1 MQIKKYTASTL
12 KEAIELMKTELGD
25 EAIVLST
32 KVLEGRGANGGKV
45 FEITAGMDNLPS
57 PAARNPYN
65 PPVKPIP
72 KPQNDDDEPLDI
84 ALEELRK
91 KIYQAKQ
98 TGPGQHSAPKPVAA
112 KAPGY
117 TPAPIR
123 PTATQHRH
131 APKATDEEKAP
142 APKRPPAAE
151 GKNAPA
157 NQEEMNRA
165 MLEKKRASGAQAFML
180 ENIKQSL
187 LEKDIQPSIVN
198 QIIAQLTPNL
208 PFLKP
213 SDIEST
219 LVSTMAAMIPTAGF
233 EINKRKSG
241 KVIAVVGPTGVGKTT
256 CIAKLAVISKLLHK
270 LDIGLISIDTYRLG
284 AIDQLK
290 IFSDVSDIDFLVAY
304 DAKDLATMINKFR
317 HKDIIFIDTAGR
329 SQNNTKYLQ
338 EMKAML
344 STVNVAETILV
355 MSASGASAA
364 LIDTA
369 KKFGIFNYS
378 GLIFTKLDEA
388 VTYGNLLN
396 VAHKSQAPVKYL
408 TNGQVIPDDI
418 IAADS
423 EHIANII
430 YSGKVTA
437 S

>member
-1 MQIKKYTASTL
+1 
-12 KEAIELMKTELGD
+12 
-25 EAIVLST
+25 
-32 KVLEGRGANGGKV
+32 
-45 FEITAGMDNLPS
+45 
-57 PAARNPYN
+57 
-65 PPVKPIP
+65 
-72 KPQNDDDEPLDI
+72 
-84 ALEELRK
+84 
-91 KIYQAKQ
+91 
-98 TGPGQHSAPKPVAA
+98 
-112 KAPGY
+112 
-117 TPAPIR
+117 
-123 PTATQHRH
+123 
-131 APKATDEEKAP
+131 
-142 APKRPPAAE
+142 
-151 GKNAPA
+151 
-157 NQEEMNRA
+157 MNRA

-317 HKDIIFIDTAGR
+317 QKDIIFIDTAGR
-329 SQNNTKYLQ
+329 SQNNAKHLQ
-338 EMKAML
+338 EMKAVL

-355 MSASGASAA
+355 MSASGASAT
-364 LIDTA
+364 LMDTA

-388 VTYGNLLN
+388 VTYGNILN